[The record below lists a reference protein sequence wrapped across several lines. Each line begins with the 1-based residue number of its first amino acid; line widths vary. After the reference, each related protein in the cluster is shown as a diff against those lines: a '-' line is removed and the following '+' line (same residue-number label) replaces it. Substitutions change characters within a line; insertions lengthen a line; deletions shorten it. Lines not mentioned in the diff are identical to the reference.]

1 MGGDAT
7 GRARANCRGEQLIS
21 LGKPGEMEI
30 QRFLER
36 QSGLPYSYANVGGT
50 RPTLQ
55 QSDLP
60 GYVIDHNRVQL
71 GVGQTVFE
79 QAKAALRRWQMF
91 NLGWVQL
98 YWPHAPIAVGTTVGV
113 LANPFGIWSLNA
125 CRIVYLID
133 ETVTEAAI
141 TNERYGFAYGTLLDH
156 VERGEERFMVEWR
169 QTDNTVWYDILA
181 FSQPQQWIAKL
192 GYPVVRQ
199 YQKQF
204 ARDSKRAMLN
214 L

>member
-1 MGGDAT
+1 M
-7 GRARANCRGEQLIS
+7 IS
-21 LGKPGEMEI
+21 LRKPAAIEI
-30 QRFLER
+30 QQFLER
-36 QSGLPYSYANVGGT
+36 QSRLPYSYANVGGT
-50 RPTLQ
+50 RPTFQ
-55 QSDLP
+55 QRDLP

-71 GVGQTVFE
+71 GTGPAVFA
-79 QAKAALRRWQMF
+79 QAKAAIQCWQMF

-98 YWPHAPIAVGTTVGV
+98 YWPHAPITVGTTVGV
-113 LANPFGIWSLNA
+113 LANPFGFWSLNA

-133 ETVTEAAI
+133 ETVAEVDTAI
-141 TNERYGFAYGTLLDH
+141 ERYGFAYGTLPDH

-169 QTDNTVWYDILA
+169 QADNTVWYDILA
-181 FSQPQQWIAKL
+181 FSHPQQWLAKV

-214 L
+214 R

>member
-1 MGGDAT
+1 MIGLHRPSDP
-7 GRARANCRGEQLIS
+7 Q
-21 LGKPGEMEI
+21 I

-36 QSGLPYSYANVGGT
+36 QNTLPYSYANVGGT
-50 RPTLQ
+50 RPTFQ

-71 GVGQTVFE
+71 GVGQVVFA
-79 QAKAALRRWQMF
+79 QAKAAIRRWQMF

-98 YWPHAPIAVGTTVGV
+98 CWPQAPIGIGTTVGV
-113 LANPFGIWSLNA
+113 LASAFGLWSLNA

-133 ETVTEAAI
+133 ETLSEADAAV
-141 TNERYGFAYGTLLDH
+141 ERYGFAYGTLPDH
-156 VERGEERFMVEWR
+156 LERGEERFMVEWR
-169 QTDNTVWYDILA
+169 QADDTVWYDILA
-181 FSQPQQWIAKL
+181 FSHPQQWVAKL

-214 L
+214 R